1 MSDAQVGQ
9 KASFSKII
17 SIADIEAFATASGDM
32 NPVHLDDAYAAT
44 TRFGG
49 RIAHG
54 ILTVGLIS
62 ACIARTWPGC
72 IYLAQQVRFVKP
84 VRPGDRISAE
94 VEVTAMD
101 VQRSRIT
108 LRTVCVNQSG
118 EQVVDGSAEVWL
130 PRAAGAASD

>member
-1 MSDAQVGQ
+1 MQNAQVGQ
-9 KASFSKII
+9 KATFAKTITV
-17 SIADIEAFATASGDM
+17 ADIEAFAMASGDM

-72 IYLAQQVRFVKP
+72 IYLSQQVRFIKP
-84 VRPGDRISAE
+84 VRPDDRITAE
-94 VEVTAMD
+94 VEVTALD
-101 VQRSRIT
+101 VERSRIT
-108 LRTVCVNQSG
+108 LRTVCVNQNG

-130 PRAAGAASD
+130 PRTQ